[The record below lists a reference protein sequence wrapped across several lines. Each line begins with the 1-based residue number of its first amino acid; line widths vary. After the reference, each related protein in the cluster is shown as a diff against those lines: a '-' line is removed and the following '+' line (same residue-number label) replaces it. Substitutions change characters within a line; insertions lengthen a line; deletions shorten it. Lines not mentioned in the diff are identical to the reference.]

1 MSLVRPLSRPFW
13 SCNGCRSSL
22 YGALSAVSG
31 IELPQSS
38 TSIRSFSGRPSEST
52 EEPKGGRVR
61 GRSATKPATRTTLK
75 SLRIAAKAQE
85 NIVDALSEFEAE
97 LFNDSKSRAPSSTPA
112 FQQPQKNR
120 ERDVEEEEVSLPHRT
135 AREVQKDEEVVEEE
149 ALEETTELIATPS
162 ESAPVIPEQLDP
174 NIPWYLQVQQPKRQ
188 LDLDHPMAE
197 RQKLPEMP
205 SQSPPELAAI
215 LEHLSVDIG
224 LDYLTLLDLRALDP
238 PPALGANLLM
248 IIGTARSEK
257 HLHVS
262 ADRFCRHLRTNHKL
276 KPYADGLLGRNELK
290 LKMRRKNRR
299 AKLMANAG
307 VVSPENVDDGIR
319 TGWVCVHAGQI
330 EPAEG
335 VEKEV
340 RPIEGF
346 VGFGSQ
352 TNKVTIVVQMLTEEK
367 REELDLEGLWK
378 TLLGRNIRRQ
388 SYRQEGEEEFEAAL
402 EAGTATVVEPGSIDG
417 PPKGDTGDWN
427 PRNVKTEEA
436 RAG

>member
-1 MSLVRPLSRPFW
+1 MPLVRPLSPSFW
-13 SCNGCRSSL
+13 ACHGCRSSL
-22 YGALSAVSG
+22 YGALFAVSG

-38 TSIRSFSGRPSEST
+38 TSIRSFSSRTSEST
-52 EEPKGGRVR
+52 EVSKGDRLS
-61 GRSATKPATRTTLK
+61 GRSATKPATSMTMK

-85 NIVDALSEFEAE
+85 NIDDALSAYEAG
-97 LFNDSKSRAPSSTPA
+97 LFTDSKSRAPSSTPA
-112 FQQPQKNR
+112 FQQPLKNR
-120 ERDVEEEEVSLPHRT
+120 VRDVEQEKSLPPRT
-135 AREVQKDEEVVEEE
+135 ARKVQKIEEVVEEE
-149 ALEETTELIATPS
+149 ALEDTTESVSTPS
-162 ESAPVIPEQLDP
+162 ELPPVIPEQLDP
-174 NIPWYLQVQQPKRQ
+174 TIPWYLQVQQPKRQ
-188 LDLDHPMAE
+188 LDVDHPMAE
-197 RQKLPEMP
+197 RQRLPEMP
-205 SQSPPELAAI
+205 PESPPELAAI

-224 LDYLTLLDLRALDP
+224 LDYLTLLDLRALNP

-248 IIGTARSEK
+248 IIGTARSDK

-290 LKMRRKNRR
+290 LKMKRKNRR
-299 AKLMANAG
+299 AKLVANAG

-335 VEKEV
+335 VEKDI

-346 VGFGSQ
+346 VGFGSE

-367 REELDLEGLWK
+367 REELDLEGLWN
-378 TLLGRNIRRQ
+378 TMLGRNIRRQ

-402 EAGTATVVEPGSIDG
+402 EAGTATVVEPGSVDG
-417 PPKGDTGDWN
+417 PPKGDIDDWS
-427 PRNVKTEEA
+427 PRNTKPQEA
-436 RAG
+436 RTG

>member
-1 MSLVRPLSRPFW
+1 M
-13 SCNGCRSSL
+13 
-22 YGALSAVSG
+22 
-31 IELPQSS
+31 PQSS
-38 TSIRSFSGRPSEST
+38 TSIRSFSRKPTESP

-61 GRSATKPATRTTLK
+61 GRSASKTATRTTIK
-75 SLRIAAKAQE
+75 SLRVAAKVQE
-85 NIVDALSEFEAE
+85 NIDDALSEFEAD
-97 LFNDSKSRAPSSTPA
+97 LFNDSKTRAPSSTPA
-112 FQQPQKNR
+112 FQKAPRIEESN
-120 ERDVEEEEVSLPHRT
+120 VEEKASLPHRT
-135 AREVQKDEEVVEEE
+135 TRTIQEKREPVEEDAVE
-149 ALEETTELIATPS
+149 DTTEAISTSS
-162 ESAPVIPEQLDP
+162 ELAPYIPEQLTPD
-174 NIPWYLQVQQPKRQ
+174 IPWYLQVQQPKRK
-188 LDLDHPMAE
+188 LDVDHPMAE
-197 RQKLPEMP
+197 RQKLPEIP
-205 SQSPPELAAI
+205 SESPPELAAI

-238 PPALGANLLM
+238 PPALGANLFM
-248 IIGTARSEK
+248 IVGTARSEK

-346 VGFGSQ
+346 VGFGAE

-367 REELDLEGLWK
+367 REELDLEGLWN
-378 TLLGRNIRRQ
+378 TMLGRNIRRQ

-402 EAGTATVVEPGSIDG
+402 EAGTATVVEPGSVDG
-417 PPKGDTGDWN
+417 PPKGEI
-427 PRNVKTEEA
+427 KTWEA

>member
-1 MSLVRPLSRPFW
+1 MSVVRSLSRPFW
-13 SCNGCRSSL
+13 SCKGCRSSL

-31 IELPQSS
+31 LELPQSS
-38 TSIRSFSGRPSEST
+38 TSIRSFSRNSSESP

-61 GRSATKPATRTTLK
+61 GRSATKPAARTTIK
-75 SLRIAAKAQE
+75 SLRVAAKVEE
-85 NIVDALSEFEAE
+85 NIDDALSEFEAD
-97 LFNDSKSRAPSSTPA
+97 LFNNSKSRAPTSTPA
-112 FQQPQKNR
+112 FQKAPR
-120 ERDVEEEEVSLPHRT
+120 IEERVEEEVSLPYRT
-135 AREVQKDEEVVEEE
+135 VRKAREKEETVEEE
-149 ALEETTELIATPS
+149 ALEDTTESISTSS
-162 ESAPVIPEQLDP
+162 ELAPIIPEQLNPD
-174 NIPWYLQVQQPKRQ
+174 IPWYLQVQQPKRQ
-188 LDLDHPMAE
+188 LDVDHPLAE

-205 SQSPPELAAI
+205 SESPPELAPI

-248 IIGTARSEK
+248 IVGTARSEK

-335 VEKEV
+335 VEKEI

-346 VGFGSQ
+346 VGFGSE

-367 REELDLEGLWK
+367 REELDLEGLWN
-378 TLLGRNIRRQ
+378 TMLSRNIRRQ

-402 EAGTATVVEPGSIDG
+402 EAGTAIVIEPGSVDG
-417 PPKGDTGDWN
+417 PPKGDIGDWN
-427 PRNVKTEEA
+427 PRNSKTEEA
-436 RAG
+436 RAA